1 MYPEQ
6 YKQKSVWDQIDMIQE
21 VMPIDF
27 DEGEVEKILSQSLPE
42 KAEGLFV
49 IPRQSESYINEIEKS
64 LSVISESRKFY
75 SHCQLRKKDIRR
87 QEKTRGAISFIE
99 RSQKS
104 MGDIIIIPT
113 QFGLYYKGLSVKET
127 ERKMSPREFG
137 LGAHEV
143 SWMLFTHYGR
153 EYEKSVIHPLCPGDV
168 AKVNKSFN
176 FSPYFEHGGKI
187 LEFGVAKI
195 DEQHPDFGAV
205 TAFF

>member
-27 DEGEVEKILSQSLPE
+27 DEGEVEKILSLPLPE
-42 KAEGLFV
+42 RAEGLFV
-49 IPRQSESYINEIEKS
+49 VPRQSGSYINEIEKS

-75 SHCQLRKKDIRR
+75 SHCQFRKKDIRR
-87 QEKTRGAISFIE
+87 QERTRQAISFIE

-104 MGDIIIIPT
+104 MGDIIIIPA

-137 LGAHEV
+137 LGVHEV
-143 SWMLFTHYGR
+143 SWMLFTHHGR

-168 AKVNKSFN
+168 AKANKSFN

-187 LEFGVAKI
+187 LEFGVL
-195 DEQHPDFGAV
+195 DCNQSLQDFGAV
-205 TAFF
+205 SAFF